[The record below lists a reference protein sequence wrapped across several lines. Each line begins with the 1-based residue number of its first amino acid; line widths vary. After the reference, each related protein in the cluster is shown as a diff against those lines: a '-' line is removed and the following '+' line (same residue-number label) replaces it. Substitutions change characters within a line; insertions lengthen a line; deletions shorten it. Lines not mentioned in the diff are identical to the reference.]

1 MRRSLH
7 VLFAVLVIATSL
19 LAVAAESRAAPPE
32 PQPITLPCTTN
43 ASAQLL
49 GNALPATAEGQALV
63 LVRIVVDPGGSFGA
77 HTHPGTLVASIES
90 GALGL
95 TLTEEGKMTVM
106 RSGEAGTPA
115 VEEPLTPGQ
124 EVELGPGDWF
134 VESSI
139 AHSAR
144 AIGGEPVM
152 VILSGL
158 IEAGQPLAQCV
169 EGTPT
174 P

>member
-7 VLFAVLVIATSL
+7 LLIAVFVIAAGL
-19 LAVAAESRAAPPE
+19 LVSTTESSAAPPE
-32 PQPITLPCTTN
+32 PQPVTLPCATN
-43 ASAQLL
+43 VSAQLL
-49 GNALPATAEGQALV
+49 GNGLPAAAEGQALV
-63 LVRIVVDPGGSFGA
+63 LVRIVLGPGGSFGA
-77 HTHPGTLVASIES
+77 HTHPGTLVGSIES
-90 GALGL
+90 GTLGL
-95 TLTEEGKMTVM
+95 TLLEEGEMTIM

-134 VESSI
+134 VETSM

-144 AIGGEPVM
+144 AIGEEPVM
-152 VILSGL
+152 VLLSGL